1 MDNTHVSRSSI
12 SNELTEKSMKKRYIV
27 TLTMEERSYLKQMI
41 QSGKNKARKITKA
54 RILLKA
60 DQGTNGPAWN
70 DPKINQALEVSV
82 STIERLRKR
91 FVEEGLEAALNRRK
105 EAVPR
110 LKRKMDGHQEAQLIA
125 LVCSD
130 PPEGRSHWS
139 LRLLADKLVE
149 LEVVDTVSYE
159 TVRRTLKKI
168 NSSPG

>member
-1 MDNTHVSRSSI
+1 
-12 SNELTEKSMKKRYIV
+12 MKKHYIV
-27 TLTMEERSYLKQMI
+27 TLTTEERSYLKQII
-41 QSGKNKARKITKA
+41 QSGKNTARKITKA

-60 DQGTNGPAWN
+60 DQSTNGPAWN
-70 DPKINQALEVSV
+70 DPQIAQALEVSV

-105 EAVPR
+105 EVIPR
-110 LKRKMDGHQEAQLIA
+110 LRRKMDGHQEAQLIA

-130 PPEGRSHWS
+130 PPEGRSCWS

-149 LEVVDTVSYE
+149 LEVVDTVSHE

-168 NSSPG
+168 NSNPG